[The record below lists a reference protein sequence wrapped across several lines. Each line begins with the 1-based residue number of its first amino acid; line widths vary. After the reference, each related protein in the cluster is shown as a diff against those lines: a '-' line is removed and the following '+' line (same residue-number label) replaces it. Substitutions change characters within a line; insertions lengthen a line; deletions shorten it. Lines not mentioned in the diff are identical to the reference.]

1 MRGVQFFGIASTVLL
16 SVALM
21 YVPSVPRPTL
31 QAHELSPCRPQY
43 WEIYKFKEVIGI
55 SVLFMLVD
63 MLGGVFSDLSLAF
76 KDSFDV
82 VAGVAYSLVVV
93 RSTAS
98 TLFLA
103 TSKADFGTGS
113 SWMASSCSV
122 R

>member
-1 MRGVQFFGIASTVLL
+1 MSSR
-16 SVALM
+16 
-21 YVPSVPRPTL
+21 
-31 QAHELSPCRPQY
+31 RPQY

-93 RSTAS
+93 RFNAS
-98 TLFLA
+98 VFFLV
-103 TSKADFGTGS
+103 TGKADAELNSF
-113 SWMASSCSV
+113 
-122 R
+122 

>member
-1 MRGVQFFGIASTVLL
+1 MLHSKLTDGA
-16 SVALM
+16 
-21 YVPSVPRPTL
+21 
-31 QAHELSPCRPQY
+31 CRPQY

-98 TLFLA
+98 AFFLA
-103 TSKADFGTGS
+103 IGKADFGAIS
-113 SWMASSCSV
+113 S
-122 R
+122 

>member
-1 MRGVQFFGIASTVLL
+1 M
-16 SVALM
+16 
-21 YVPSVPRPTL
+21 PRPTL
-31 QAHELSPCRPQY
+31 QAHELSPYRPQY

-93 RSTAS
+93 RS
-98 TLFLA
+98 
-103 TSKADFGTGS
+103 ADFAFFLTMS
-113 SWMASSCSV
+113 SADPETNRSWMVLSFSV